1 MPRETVSKFHL
12 VDIPIKKANGSHTVI
27 EIQVYYKK
35 AGSSPGHFLIEPE
48 MVIIDDQKIPVPQLK
63 HTDVKELCER
73 IRKSVEQHITEE
85 KLNFCLY
92 VKTTEP
98 EYIEVPSVYQVV
110 NYDRPLPSLNHL
122 YLATGSDGSVF
133 KTESKEG
140 SKRRL
145 VFLDELDY
153 IKRNYTKVDDEERY
167 AQLKTELGDVADA
180 AKGMLF
186 NCHKEQYEKEVKAKW
201 KEFCN
206 SLTPTP
212 TTATTSDQD
221 LSTILQAYSK

>member
-27 EIQVYYKK
+27 EIQIYYKK

-48 MVIIDDQKIPVPQLK
+48 MVTVDDQRIPIPQLK

-73 IRKSVEQHITEE
+73 IRKSVEQHIVEE

-92 VKTTEP
+92 VKTTELDCL
-98 EYIEVPSVYQVV
+98 EVPSVYQII
-110 NYDRPLPSLNHL
+110 NYDRPLPSFNDI
-122 YLATGSDGSVF
+122 YLATMSDGSVF
-133 KTESKEG
+133 KAGSKEG
-140 SKRRL
+140 QNRRL
-145 VFLDELDY
+145 VFLDEVDY
-153 IKRNYTKVDDEERY
+153 IKRNYTLVSDEERY
-167 AQLKTELGDVADA
+167 EQLKVELGDLADKA
-180 AKGMLF
+180 ETLLNK
-186 NCHKEQYEKEVKAKW
+186 CHEEQYVKEVKAKW